1 MTADDKYS
9 LLNKDILTQPIKM
22 QLSKK
27 QKPFHES
34 FSAFFNLAQIL
45 NIFTKN
51 ITLVAYLFPMFRS
64 GKVVVIQMPK
74 ISCFRRP
81 FDNQHVKRSQTLLK
95 SAWQHLYHNDWSLW
109 RKLSWKKFLFVICK
123 ILRLFVNIL
132 PADDKFSLLNRNN
145 LTQPI
150 QVHLSKKQKTFSDW
164 LSAFFHS
171 RLNFEHFE

>member
-51 ITLVAYLFPMFRS
+51 ITLIAYLFPMFRT

-74 ISCFRRP
+74 ISVSEDHSTTNTLNGPKHCWNLHDSTFIIMIDHCEGNWVGKS
-81 FDNQHVKRSQTLLK
+81 FSSWYVKSYDCLLTYC
-95 SAWQHLYHNDWSLW
+95 LPMTN
-109 RKLSWKKFLFVICK
+109 FLFLIGT
-123 ILRLFVNIL
+123 I
-132 PADDKFSLLNRNN
+132 
-145 LTQPI
+145 
-150 QVHLSKKQKTFSDW
+150 
-164 LSAFFHS
+164 
-171 RLNFEHFE
+171 

>member
-51 ITLVAYLFPMFRS
+51 ITLIAYLFPMFRT

-109 RKLSWKKFLFVICK
+109 RKLSWKKFPVVIYK
-123 ILRLFVNIL
+123 HFELFVNAL
-132 PADDKFSLLNRNN
+132 TVHDKYSLLNKDNF
-145 LTQPI
+145 TQPI
-150 QVHLSKKQKTFSDW
+150 QMQLPRK
-164 LSAFFHS
+164 
-171 RLNFEHFE
+171 